1 MQYSNAE
8 EVWEEV
14 KRELCQA
21 LKKGDKVYVLI
32 RSHKQWILCEVDSV
46 DEDWVTVVFKQI
58 GEVWSKKSLHRYS
71 VHILPVEL
79 EHPVGCMSDVTKDY
93 KKHQLLLLKD
103 ND

>member
-1 MQYSNAE
+1 M
-8 EVWEEV
+8 
-14 KRELCQA
+14 
-21 LKKGDKVYVLI
+21 YVLI

-79 EHPVGCMSDVTKDY
+79 EHQIGCMSECTEAY
-93 KKHQLLLLKD
+93 KKRHLLQLKD
-103 ND
+103 NGHAEK